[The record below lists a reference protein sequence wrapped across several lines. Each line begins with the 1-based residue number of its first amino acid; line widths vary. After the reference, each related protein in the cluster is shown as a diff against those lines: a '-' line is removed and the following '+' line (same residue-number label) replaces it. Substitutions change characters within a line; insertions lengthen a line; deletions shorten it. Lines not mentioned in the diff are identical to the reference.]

1 MGRHMGQGNN
11 DQAQQFG
18 GRSKPETTETGSKID
33 SHLQNGSDRPWGRA
47 ARTREGARGADLEPG
62 LVLCLLLA
70 ALCRLGSPGPGTG
83 LSVSICRTGH
93 GEGRVMGKDGR
104 WGRTGDGEGRPLTPG
119 IWERA
124 ALRGQTDA
132 PARTQA
138 PAPHA

>member
-1 MGRHMGQGNN
+1 MWQRSN

-18 GRSKPETTETGSKID
+18 GRSKPETTETSSKID

-83 LSVSICRTGH
+83 LSVSICR
-93 GEGRVMGKDGR
+93 MGN
-104 WGRTGDGEGRPLTPG
+104 GEGRPLTPG
-119 IWERA
+119 IWERD
-124 ALRGQTDA
+124 ALRGRTDA

>member
-1 MGRHMGQGNN
+1 MGRHMWQRNN

-18 GRSKPETTETGSKID
+18 GRSKPETTETRSKID

-47 ARTREGARGADLEPG
+47 ARTREGARGADLERR

-83 LSVSICRTGH
+83 LSVSICRTG
-93 GEGRVMGKDGR
+93 
-104 WGRTGDGEGRPLTPG
+104 DGEGRPLTPG

-124 ALRGQTDA
+124 ALRGRTDA